1 MTTLFQWTTEIM
13 LMIAHFPL
21 SFVLPFLN
29 WSPQAGRADK
39 PTIILVERWIK
50 RNPLHVFPKKFFE
63 RLGYSVHSVNF
74 PMLETTFDQSARELR
89 DYIDSHSLRDIVLI
103 GLSNGGVTS
112 YEYLQKYN
120 GWKNTRLLI
129 TIGSPFGGAILGF
142 LLFGSHVK
150 QELDPQGA
158 FVTQLREQKPLH
170 PENIYCF
177 GARVDQMVG
186 STNCYLPGVHHIEID
201 VVGHNLLH
209 TLWKPTFEKIHTII
223 TATPDAT
230 QR

>member
-1 MTTLFQWTTEIM
+1 
-13 LMIAHFPL
+13 
-21 SFVLPFLN
+21 
-29 WSPQAGRADK
+29 
-39 PTIILVERWIK
+39 
-50 RNPLHVFPKKFFE
+50 
-63 RLGYSVHSVNF
+63 
-74 PMLETTFDQSARELR
+74 MLETTFDQSARELR

-112 YEYLQKYN
+112 YEYLQKHN

-158 FVTQLREQKPLH
+158 FITQLRKQKPLH

-186 STNCYLPGVHHIEID
+186 SVNSYLPDAHHIEID

-209 TLWKPTFEKIHTII
+209 TLWKPTFTKVNACIEGSKNSSYNNSSV
-223 TATPDAT
+223 
-230 QR
+230 